1 MLNLSKFPKL
11 KIALA
16 VGLLTLAACTP
27 KYDWRQ
33 VRSTDAPYTVML
45 PAKPAT
51 HTRPVTIDGAE
62 VAMVMTA
69 AEVDGT
75 VFAVGT
81 AELSDAAKAHSTL
94 AAMKMAMLKN
104 IDGQIKLDKTTAS
117 GTGTGQMTV
126 NDVEAV
132 GPSGAD
138 SKEPPRMLV
147 ARFVAKDKWVYQAIV
162 IGQEK
167 AMSREAVDTFLASF
181 KVN

>member
-1 MLNLSKFPKL
+1 MLTLSKFIKL
-11 KIALA
+11 KITLVISLLA
-16 VGLLTLAACTP
+16 LAACTP

-33 VRSTDAPYTVML
+33 VRSADAPYTVML

-51 HTRPVTIDGAE
+51 HTRPITIDGAE
-62 VAMVMTA
+62 VAMIMTA

-81 AELSDAAKAHSTL
+81 AELPDAAQAQSTL
-94 AAMKMAMLKN
+94 AAMKVAMLKN

-138 SKEPPRMLV
+138 SKNASRMLV

-162 IGQEK
+162 VGPEK
-167 AMSREAVDTFLASF
+167 AMSREAIDTFLASF